1 MQNETAGLTQTAES
15 HYCTALL
22 VCKAVLQDGRICEKM
37 RRFSRRGARDV
48 ALGSRTAV
56 PFEPQTR
63 ASFRPAPRLHV
74 STRPPQGSAYFGG
87 GQTVALRHATMAGG
101 VAKYSASAAKAAS
114 ES

>member
-1 MQNETAGLTQTAES
+1 MRRRDWGLTQTAES
-15 HYCTALL
+15 HYEYWYAKRCCRMA
-22 VCKAVLQDGRICEKM
+22 GCEKM
-37 RRFSRRGARDV
+37 RRFSRRDARDA

-56 PFEPQTR
+56 PFKPQTR
-63 ASFRPAPRLHV
+63 ASFRPAPRLHL
-74 STRPPQGSAYFGG
+74 STRPPQGPAYFGG